1 MITRRAAANV
11 SGDVRRAMTG
21 HSSDAIHRKY
31 VHLDVSAQRA
41 AVEHLP
47 AV

>member
-1 MITRRAAANV
+1 MVTRFATANV
-11 SGDVRRAMTG
+11 SADVRKAMTG
-21 HSSDAIHRKY
+21 HSTDAIHRKY